1 MSSDSWADMAARWR
15 EIYDENAALA
25 RKTWLDGQ
33 AELAKVFP
41 TSDQDDPNANATA
54 LADLWRSW
62 ISFGDSLWGGASKE
76 LTDGWPSLT
85 GFGALTEPITVS
97 LAGGGA
103 VNDVLRRMAE
113 GPRLA
118 DMGTSEKR
126 TARVMER
133 WLAVQ
138 ESARSYES
146 VVAAAWADAN
156 TRFAERLSKGS
167 AEGGVPD
174 AKESLRLWLDTAND
188 VLLETHR
195 SEKFLTVQRKLLRD
209 GMDFMLAER
218 EFIESLVEPAGLPT
232 RSEIDEIHRNVH
244 DLKRRVRDLEKQL
257 ELHTKVETPAP
268 TTESGQIAEEGTQP

>member
-41 TSDQDDPNANATA
+41 ASDQDDPNANATA